1 MERFDIKSFVFIL
14 KRMLSSNDRDVFNDL
29 VSFIVDTKTFR
40 DQNLK
45 NDHKDIDSSTVSR
58 ILTHNRGLYKDV
70 KNCAQLIADE
80 SEDFK
85 QIETSFSDVVLA
97 PLGADVNKE
106 KLVKNVLT
114 KIEADNCIK
123 ESDKEVFREAAQK
136 KTPANFLARVL
147 LYLFGNDPK
156 PLDEKKNIEAKKNN
170 KEDKED
176 RIESGKFASKQNN
189 SKNVFQNVSYTYNN
203 AYDMSMTNNVT
214 HKINKTINNTYNI
227 NLAHREVN
235 AQFIENNNQ
244 KSSANESEAIQKT
257 TSRDFDYIRA
267 QKNMK
272 IIENNKNYS
281 EKNQKPI
288 YPNHIDLNFYNLLVV
303 EAKDFKVGISL
314 INKKINERYIEREL
328 REYVRSSTFS
338 KEIVL
343 KKYPSLFM
351 PTRVYDEENGIPSDQ
366 YAYIGFVDDYI
377 EYPDW
382 EIIQWHCIATIP
394 LQELRIYG
402 NHFALVDMDNSTT
415 EMDVPH
421 WALKN
426 RDLFYNAKNAVNI
439 QFPMIPNVKGVL
451 PYVYVEYKGFN
462 KGFTLNFNYYY
473 YGGENNKT
481 LVKMIKTLKI
491 PVLTKNRI
499 FDQKRKKFVF
509 DRKDIGTD
517 KEFND
522 AFPDISLLTSFISEM
537 PQKHTPRIQVTPRI
551 LGHNLYWENCK
562 LIEKGSAID
571 IWAPDARA
579 EPDNT
584 EQAIGELLEEILHW
598 LRKKK
603 IVNKPEAIADLVYLE
618 N

>member
-1 MERFDIKSFVFIL
+1 MGCFDIKMFISAIKTVL
-14 KRMLSSNDRDVFNDL
+14 PSNENSLFKDL
-29 VSFIVDTKTFR
+29 ISFIVVTKTFR
-40 DQNLK
+40 DQNFGR
-45 NDHKDIDSSTVSR
+45 DYEDIDPSTVSK
-58 ILTHNRGLYKDV
+58 ILGHKRGLYKDIIS
-70 KNCAQLIADE
+70 CAKLICAE
-80 SEDFK
+80 SDDFK
-85 QIETSFSDVVLA
+85 EIEKSFLEFILA

-106 KLVKNVLT
+106 KLVKDILV
-114 KIEADNCIK
+114 KIESDNSIK
-123 ESDKEVFREAAQK
+123 ESDKEAFREAAQK
-136 KTPANFLARVL
+136 KTPANFLTRVF
-147 LYLFGNDPK
+147 LYLFRNDPK
-156 PLDEKKNIEAKKNN
+156 PLDEEKNIEAEKSN
-170 KEDKED
+170 KENKED
-176 RIESGKFASKQNN
+176 RIENSGSDLKQND

-203 AYDMSMTNNVT
+203 AYDMSVTNNVT

-462 KGFTLNFNYYY
+462 EGFTLNFNYYY

-499 FDQKRKKFVF
+499 FDQKRKRFVF
-509 DRKDIGTD
+509 DREDIETD
-517 KEFND
+517 EKFTD
-522 AFPDISLLTSFISEM
+522 SLPDISLLTSFISKM
-537 PQKHTPRIQVTPRI
+537 PQKYIPRIQVTPRI
-551 LGHNLYWENCK
+551 LGHNLYWQNCK
-562 LIEKGSAID
+562 LIERGATVD
-571 IWAPDARA
+571 IWAPDARVEA
-579 EPDNT
+579 DNKD
-584 EQAIGELLEEILHW
+584 QSIGELLEAILHW
-598 LRKKK
+598 LIKEKMLTNQK
-603 IVNKPEAIADLVYLE
+603 L
-618 N
+618 